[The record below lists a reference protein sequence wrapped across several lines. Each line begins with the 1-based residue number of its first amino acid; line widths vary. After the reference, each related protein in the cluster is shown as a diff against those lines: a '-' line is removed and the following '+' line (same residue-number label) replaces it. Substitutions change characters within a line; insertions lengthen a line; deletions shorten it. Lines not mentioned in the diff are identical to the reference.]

1 MVMLAATALE
11 GGGTP
16 SDTPEQQ
23 HDTPPLPS
31 GGGGVFVRHC
41 GAAARWAA
49 GLRHFRVRRNQGRG
63 GGGSNMAGGLS
74 IVSGR

>member
-16 SDTPEQQ
+16 SDNREKQ

-31 GGGGVFVRHC
+31 GGGSLSDT
-41 GAAARWAA
+41 A
-49 GLRHFRVRRNQGRG
+49 GQQHG
-63 GGGSNMAGGLS
+63 GPPASDIYVVGGTRDEGEGF
-74 IVSGR
+74 

>member
-1 MVMLAATALE
+1 MMMLATTALE

-31 GGGGVFVRHC
+31 GGGSSSDTAEQQHGPLKVC
-41 GAAARWAA
+41 KG
-49 GLRHFRVRRNQGRG
+49 N
-63 GGGSNMAGGLS
+63 
-74 IVSGR
+74 

>member
-11 GGGTP
+11 GGCNP
-16 SDTPEQQ
+16 LDTPEQQ

-31 GGGGVFVRHC
+31 GGVFVRHC

-49 GLRHFRVRRNQGRG
+49 GLQHFRGRRNHGRRG
-63 GGGSNMAGGLS
+63 GVLTWLED
-74 IVSGR
+74 

>member
-16 SDTPEQQ
+16 SDNREKQ

-31 GGGGVFVRHC
+31 GGGG
-41 GAAARWAA
+41 
-49 GLRHFRVRRNQGRG
+49 GLCQKLRGSSTVGRG
-63 GGGSNMAGGLS
+63 PPTFPW
-74 IVSGR
+74 

>member
-23 HDTPPLPS
+23 HDTPPLPF
-31 GGGGVFVRHC
+31 GGGG
-41 GAAARWAA
+41 
-49 GLRHFRVRRNQGRG
+49 GLRQTLRDSSTVGRRPPTFPW
-63 GGGSNMAGGLS
+63 
-74 IVSGR
+74 